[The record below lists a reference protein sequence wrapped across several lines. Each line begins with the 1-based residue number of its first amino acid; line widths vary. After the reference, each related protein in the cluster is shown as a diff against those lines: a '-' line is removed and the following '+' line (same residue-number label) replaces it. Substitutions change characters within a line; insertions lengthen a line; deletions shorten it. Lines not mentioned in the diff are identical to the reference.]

1 MNGIREG
8 WVYYIYQETAS
19 TPAPAE
25 AAIARC
31 FSNTKGSRE
40 LNSILDAFFLQS
52 LSESVLYLYAPI
64 EG

>member
-1 MNGIREG
+1 MRKGR
-8 WVYYIYQETAS
+8 VYQETAS
-19 TPAPAE
+19 TPAPAD

-40 LNSILDAFFLQS
+40 LNSILEARFLQS
-52 LSESVLYLYAPI
+52 RTESVLYLYAPI